1 VVRTDDREAHEILC
15 ATGDLLSA
23 TLAVYSEH
31 TVVAGH
37 IQHSIGGVH
46 PKAVNVLECRL
57 DRLVRIAARPARG
70 DQRHGYRQRYDDPAS

>member
-1 VVRTDDREAHEILC
+1 
-15 ATGDLLSA
+15 
-23 TLAVYSEH
+23 LAVDSEH

-57 DRLVRIAARPARG
+57 VRLIRIATRPARG
-70 DQRHGYRQRYDDPAS
+70 NQRHGHRQGYDDPAS